1 MSRKSIILAMEPTIK
16 QQFDER
22 IDCNRY
28 TIDELV
34 EWLEEVSPETVPS
47 RSAVGR
53 YVKKRHAKSRAAEML
68 AETVVGSVDED
79 NEAVD
84 LMLELAT
91 LRMREVKVLD
101 RLRALGA
108 L

>member
-1 MSRKSIILAMEPTIK
+1 MSRRSTILAMEPDIK
-16 QQFDER
+16 KQLDER

-34 EWLEEVSPETVPS
+34 DWLDEASPETVPS

-53 YVKKRHAKSRAAEML
+53 YAKQRKAKSRAVEML
-68 AETVVGSVDED
+68 ADAVAGAVDED
-79 NEAVD
+79 SEAVD
-84 LMLELAT
+84 LMLELAA
-91 LRMREVKVLD
+91 LRMREVRVLD
-101 RLRALGA
+101 RLRELGA